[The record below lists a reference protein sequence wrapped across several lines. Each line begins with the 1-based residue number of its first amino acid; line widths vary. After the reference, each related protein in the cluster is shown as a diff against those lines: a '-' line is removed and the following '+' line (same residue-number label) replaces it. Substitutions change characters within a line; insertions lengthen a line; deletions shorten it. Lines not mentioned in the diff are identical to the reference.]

1 MSPIWIQFDSSPT
14 YFWLTGHVLLAIFSV
29 WLLLRQK
36 PLSDRLFYTITIL
49 LTGFMRLPVF
59 LFNYELD
66 PDESQVLAQ
75 GLTLA
80 VDPIIYQSVDP
91 TTGGP
96 LTSYFWAALAYAGF
110 TLNFHLAHLLG
121 WVITLSSLFFT
132 YQTATFLGLKKTAQW
147 AMLPFIAFTSFI
159 QLADFVS
166 FYSETT
172 SLFLLSISL
181 CFLAYWSTHKQF
193 TTLQIILFGF
203 LLGVLPL
210 CKIQVLPMAF
220 VVGFF
225 AFIQLFLF
233 QKSKILRYGAV
244 LVGSVVAVWG
254 SWCLFLWIHNVL
266 DDFVTFYIQA
276 NFQYKDAL
284 ATANSRSPLLNF
296 FRLPWVIIRGGSGFE
311 WLFLPFCL
319 LAFVFGVT
327 VFYRKKSLRSL
338 SLDSFFWLMMGAYL
352 VMADIA
358 ITRTGSFYDHYNHF
372 LFLPFLLLMSL
383 FMKYIPTRAR
393 WLVLSTQ
400 VVFLVILVQKTHLN
414 QPTNTYTHY
423 PRKEDVSNAKVSAAI
438 LKYGT
443 KGDYLAVWGW
453 SCTFYVDT
461 QMPQGVNENHTTRSA
476 MKQPLQPIYLE
487 RYLKDLKRTEP
498 QIFVDAVGKKAIWI
512 NDRTQYGHERF
523 PILAKYIADNYTLKE
538 ELEDVRIYARNK
550 KGNLAQ

>member
-1 MSPIWIQFDSSPT
+1 MPPTWIQFDSSPT
-14 YFWLTGHVLLAIFSV
+14 YFWITGHGLLAIFSV
-29 WLLLRQK
+29 WLLLRRQ
-36 PLSDRLFYTITIL
+36 PLSNWLFYTITIL
-49 LTGFMRLPVF
+49 LTGLMRLPVF

-96 LTSYFWAALAYAGF
+96 LTSYFLAGLAYAGF

-121 WVITLSSLFFT
+121 WLSTLISLFFT
-132 YQTATFLGLKKTAQW
+132 YHAAILLGLKKTAQW
-147 AMLPFIAFTSFI
+147 AMLSFIAFTSFI
-159 QLADFVS
+159 QLPDFVS
-166 FYSETT
+166 FYSETA

-181 CFLAYWSTHKQF
+181 WFLAYWSHNKQF
-193 TTLQIILFGF
+193 TTLQLILFGF
-203 LLGVLPL
+203 LLGLLPL

-220 VVGFF
+220 VVGVF

-254 SWCLFLWIHNVL
+254 GWCLFLWSHNVL

-276 NFQYKDAL
+276 NLQYKDAL
-284 ATANSRSPLLNF
+284 ATANSRGPLLNF
-296 FRLPWVIIRGGSGFE
+296 FRLPWVIIRGDSGFE

-319 LAFVFGVT
+319 LAFVFIVI
-327 VFYRKKSLRSL
+327 VIYRKKSLQSL
-338 SLDSFFWLMMGAYL
+338 SSGSFFWLMIGAYL

-383 FMKYIPTRAR
+383 FMKHIPMGAR
-393 WLVLSTQ
+393 WIVLSTQ
-400 VVFLVILVQKTHLN
+400 IVFLAILMQKTLLH
-414 QPTNTYTHY
+414 QPTNAYTHY
-423 PRKEDVSNAKVSAAI
+423 PRQEDISNAKVSSAI
-438 LKYGT
+438 LKYGN

-461 QMPQGVNENHTTRSA
+461 QMLQGVNENHTTRSA
-476 MKQPLQPIYLE
+476 IKQPLQPIYLE
-487 RYLKDLKRTEP
+487 RYLNDLKRTEP
-498 QIFVDAVGKKAIWI
+498 PVFVDAVGEKAIWI
-512 NDRTQYGHERF
+512 NDRSKYGHERF

-550 KGNLAQ
+550 KGNLAP